1 MILHDHT
8 VLTCSNIY
16 IFVVFPHLA
25 YTVLNRLMG
34 GNRCHDHGFF
44 CIPGMRDALASGRFK
59 MKIAIPVFHTK
70 VSPRFDTTQGFI
82 LLDIEKR
89 NVMERE
95 KLTTKGLTS
104 SAKIKQLIRLGV
116 DTLICGGIDR
126 ESMQHLNHKG
136 VTVYS
141 WVTGEID
148 DAVSCFLENGMESG
162 LILGSKG
169 EKKGRWRFCSPE
181 SYISGS
187 IKR

>member
-1 MILHDHT
+1 
-8 VLTCSNIY
+8 
-16 IFVVFPHLA
+16 
-25 YTVLNRLMG
+25 
-34 GNRCHDHGFF
+34 
-44 CIPGMRDALASGRFK
+44 

-82 LLDIEKR
+82 LLEIEKR

-95 KLTTKGLTS
+95 QLTTKGLTP
-104 SAKIKQLIRLGV
+104 SAKIKQLIQLGV

-148 DAVSCFLENGMESG
+148 DAISCFLQNGLESG
-162 LILGSKG
+162 VILGSKG
-169 EKKGRWRFCSPE
+169 EKKGHWRFRSPE
-181 SYISGS
+181 LGLSGL